1 MFQYRFNKAA
11 ALLSVGLIVAAISF
25 AAVAASA
32 AEATRIDVRNINVR
46 IGDLDLASASGR
58 AVLDARVAHAVDR
71 ICGSAHARSTWEQQ
85 NYADCS
91 KAARAEAAPRIDA
104 MVAAAQNA
112 RQVAGNRGSAAPVR

>member
-1 MFQYRFNKAA
+1 MLQYRFNRTA
-11 ALLSVGLIVAAISF
+11 ALLSAGLIVAAISF
-25 AAVAASA
+25 AAIAASA
-32 AEATRIDVRNINVR
+32 AEANSIDVRSINVR
-46 IGDLDLASASGR
+46 TGDLDLASASGR
-58 AVLDARVAHAVDR
+58 AVLDERVIHAVDR

-112 RQVAGNRGSAAPVR
+112 RKVAGVPANNVPVR

>member
-1 MFQYRFNKAA
+1 MFQYRFNKSA
-11 ALLSVGLIVAAISF
+11 ALLSAGLIVAAISF

-32 AEATRIDVRNINVR
+32 AETSRIDVRTS
-46 IGDLDLASASGR
+46 DLDLASTSGQ
-58 AVLDARVAHAVDR
+58 AMLEQRVTHAVDR

-91 KAARAEAAPRIDA
+91 KAARADAAPRIDA

-112 RQVAGNRGSAAPVR
+112 RKVASMPAAAPVR

>member
-1 MFQYRFNKAA
+1 MFHHRFNKTA
-11 ALLSVGLIVAAISF
+11 ALLSAGLIVAAISF

-32 AEATRIDVRNINVR
+32 AEATRIDVRTS
-46 IGDLDLASASGR
+46 DLDLASASGR
-58 AVLDARVAHAVDR
+58 ALLNARVTHAVDR

-85 NYADCS
+85 NYANCS

-112 RQVAGNRGSAAPVR
+112 RKVAGNRGSAAPVR